1 VDTLPTCPAVATQIT
16 AINAVQGAGLAS
28 GSVGQVVAVRGVVVG
43 DFQAAAQLN
52 GFFVQQVNADADA
65 ATSEGLF
72 VFAPGARDVALGDYV
87 QVVGPIAEFTAS
99 GTGATDSITQIANPT
114 QIDVCGQTAL
124 PAPVEITLP
133 VADAAVLERYEGM
146 RVRFTQTLAATE
158 LFELGRFGQLVLA
171 PVRQLHP
178 NNAPDLPTAA
188 QNRLGRIV
196 LDDGSSSGNPAP
208 TPYLSA
214 ADATGTRRMGDTV
227 TGLTGVLS
235 HNFGAYRL
243 HPTAPV
249 SFNVVNARPD
259 VPPAVTGTFKVASF
273 NVLNYFTTLGA
284 RGANTAAEFTRQR
297 DKIAAALAAMD
308 ADVVGLI
315 EIENNG
321 DTAVTNL
328 LDALNARVG
337 AGTYAAVG
345 AGRFGTDE
353 IKVDIIYKPAKVKRI
368 GNPVLPTGQI
378 LADYT
383 AASGRPPL
391 AQRFQTVAN
400 DGGFWFVVN
409 HFKSKGSC
417 PASGD
422 VDQGQGCWNQA
433 RTVQAGALK
442 DFAATL
448 TAGGEADVLMMG
460 DFNSYLEE
468 DPVKSLEAG
477 GFESLLKRLAPE
489 QRFTYVFGGETG
501 ALDHAYG
508 SGSLRT
514 QITGVAAW
522 HINADEPTVLD
533 YNLENKTDDRYAP
546 TPFRSSDHDP
556 VLVGLTLAADP
567 PASAATL
574 SFDAP
579 MSGQVGTAVTLT
591 NLNAVAS
598 NGATFA
604 SLTVNWGDGSM
615 PVSIP
620 AGQTT
625 ASYTYATAGN
635 YTVSAV
641 FTDSAGASANA
652 SRMITIAAAPSNA
665 LDIFFSE
672 YVEGSSNNK
681 ALELY
686 NPTGA
691 AVDLSAY
698 TVRLYSNG
706 ATTPTSSLTLTG
718 QLAAG
723 ATYVLVHGSA
733 SATFTALAN
742 QTLPGGGVVNFN
754 GDDAVVLEKSGVIID
769 RFGQVGFDP
778 GAFWSS
784 GGVQTQDR
792 TLRRKPTARGDNQS
806 TASFDPALQWD
817 AFAID
822 TADGLGQHS
831 IDP

>member
-1 VDTLPTCPAVATQIT
+1 
-16 AINAVQGAGLAS
+16 
-28 GSVGQVVAVRGVVVG
+28 VG

-52 GFFVQQVNADADA
+52 GFFIQQVTPDTDA

-72 VFAPGARDVALGDYV
+72 VFAPGARDVAVGDYV
-87 QVVGPIAEFTAS
+87 QVVGPVAEFTSS
-99 GTGATDSITQIANPT
+99 GAGATDSITQIANPT
-114 QIDVCGQTAL
+114 QIDVCGQTTL
-124 PAPVEITLP
+124 PLPVEVTLP
-133 VADAAVLERYEGM
+133 VADAATLERYEGM
-146 RVRFTQTLAATE
+146 RVRFTQTLAVTE
-158 LFELGRFGQLVLA
+158 LFELGRFGQLLLA
-171 PVRQLHP
+171 PARQLHP
-178 NNAPDLPTAA
+178 NNIPGAPTAA
-188 QNRLGRIV
+188 QNRLARIV

-214 ADATGTRRMGDTV
+214 ADTTGTRRMGDTV
-227 TGLTGVLS
+227 TGVTGVLS

-259 VPPAVTGTFKVASF
+259 TVPAVTGELKVASF

-284 RGANTAAEFTRQR
+284 RGANTAAEFTRQQS
-297 DKIAAALAAMD
+297 KIVAALAAMD

-315 EIENNG
+315 EIENNS

-328 LDALNARVG
+328 VDALNARVG
-337 AGTYAAVG
+337 AGTYVAVG

-353 IKVDIIYKPAKVKRI
+353 IKVDIIYKPAKVNRI

-383 AASGRPPL
+383 TASGRPPL
-391 AQRFQTVAN
+391 AQRFQTVAGN
-400 DGGFWFVVN
+400 GGFWFVVN

-422 VDQGQGCWNQA
+422 IDQGQGCWNQA
-433 RTVQAGALK
+433 RTLQSAALK
-442 DFAATL
+442 QFAATL
-448 TAGGEADVLMMG
+448 TPSGEADVLMMG

-477 GFESLLKRLAPE
+477 GFESLLKRLPPE

-508 SGSLRT
+508 SASMRA

-546 TPFRSSDHDP
+546 TAFRSSDHDP
-556 VLVGLTLAADP
+556 VLVGLTLASDP

-579 MSGQVGTAVTLT
+579 MNGQVGTPVTLT

-598 NGATFA
+598 NGAAFA
-604 SLTVNWGDGSM
+604 SLQINWGDGSM
-615 PVSIP
+615 PVSVP
-620 AGQTT
+620 AGQTSV
-625 ASYTYATAGN
+625 SYTYAAAGN

-652 SRMITIAAAPSNA
+652 SRMIVVAAAPSSA
-665 LDIFFSE
+665 VDVFFSE

-686 NPTGA
+686 NPAGA

-706 ATTPTSSLTLTG
+706 ATTPTSALTLSG

-723 ATYVLVHGSA
+723 GTYVLVHGSA
-733 SATFTALAN
+733 NATFTGLVS

-754 GDDAVVLEKSGVIID
+754 GDDAVVLEKNGVPVD
-769 RFGQVGFDP
+769 RFGQVGNDP
-778 GAFWSS
+778 GAFWSAN
-784 GGVQTQDR
+784 GVQTQDR
-792 TLRRKPTARGDNQS
+792 TLRRKPSARGDNQS
-806 TASFDPALQWD
+806 TAPFDPSLQWD
-817 AFAID
+817 AFAIN
-822 TADGLGQHS
+822 TSDGLGQHAVT
-831 IDP
+831 P